1 MTKLFPILVIVPF
14 AALLAAARVPT
25 SQAPTARAWIILQQG
40 LTSKSA
46 ARRANAAHALRLL
59 AHRVLF

>member
-1 MTKLFPILVIVPF
+1 LPI
-14 AALLAAARVPT
+14 AALLAAAPVPS
-25 SQAPTARAWIILQQG
+25 SQPPTARAWVILQQG